1 MENAA
6 RGPFQT
12 SKNSNYFI
20 NKLMKWERGSPM
32 GPTLAKAFL
41 CHYRKEWLDN
51 CLIHFKPMIYKRYI
65 DNIFIL
71 FPSKEHLQLFVD
83 YVSVQHKCLKLHLKQ
98 KMITLS
104 RF

>member
-1 MENAA
+1 M
-6 RGPFQT
+6 Q
-12 SKNSNYFI
+12 
-20 NKLMKWERGSPM
+20 WERGSPM

-41 CHYRKEWLDN
+41 CHYKKEWLDN
-51 CLIHFKPMIYKRYI
+51 CLNHFKPMIYKRYI

-71 FPSKEHLQLFVD
+71 FPSKVHLQRFVD
-83 YVSVQHKCLKLHLKQ
+83 FMSVQHKCLKLHLKQ